1 MMIIPII
8 RLIYVTVKFINV
20 PVSVSA
26 VNSRKLLKKLLESI
40 ECEEYT
46 YEPKEKKRIDWT
58 SYDHAQIHEIDDM
71 LRAIK
76 NMVDLACMRLSIA
89 VKPPCRGRPPIYPG
103 DKAKA
108 ILMQQYFG
116 TSNRVTEG
124 FMILFKEKLGIEEFS
139 YKTVERAY
147 DDLDV
152 RRILCEVSQITQEP
166 VSDKE
171 HIFSS
176 DGTGLP
182 TSIKQNYE
190 REKREKR
197 KEKENNHEKK
207 KKKCI
212 HGFEQAIITAGI
224 QYKMIA
230 SFIITENPYAAEG
243 PYLEEALSTVQEN
256 YSHIRMM
263 LGDAAYLS
271 RKNTSV
277 VAAAGAI
284 PRFYPK
290 KNVTL
295 RAKGSPAWKK
305 MLYQFIKDP
314 QSWLRQYHQRSI
326 SESVNSAFMRM
337 FEKKL
342 TRRIRSRRITESIAR
357 ACDYNIK
364 RCSYLR
370 YLAPHLFKS
379 LKYLS

>member
-1 MMIIPII
+1 M
-8 RLIYVTVKFINV
+8 
-20 PVSVSA
+20 
-26 VNSRKLLKKLLESI
+26 NSRKLLRKLLESI
-40 ECEEYT
+40 ERKEYA
-46 YEPKEKKRIDWT
+46 YQPKEKKKIDWT

-71 LRAIK
+71 LRDIK
-76 NMVDLACMRLSIA
+76 DIVDLACVRLAIE
-89 VKPPCRGRPPIYPG
+89 VKPPCRGRPRIYPG

-108 ILMQQYFG
+108 VLMQQYFG

-124 FMILFKEKLGIEEFS
+124 FLILFKEKLGVKKFS
-139 YKTVERAY
+139 YKTIERAY
-147 DDLDV
+147 DDSDV
-152 RRILCEVSQITQEP
+152 KRILCEVSRITQEP
-166 VSDKE
+166 VSDEE

-182 TSIKQNYE
+182 NSIKQNYE

-197 KEKENNHEKK
+197 KKKENKNGKEKSKNNKEKK
-207 KKKCI
+207 ENA
-212 HGFEQAIITAGI
+212 HGFEQAIITVGTC
-224 QYKMIA
+224 YKMIA

-243 PYLEEALSTVQEN
+243 PYLEEALSNVQDI
-256 YSHIRMM
+256 YSRILMM

-271 RKNTSV
+271 RKNASL
-277 VAAAGAI
+277 VAEAGAI

-364 RCSYLR
+364 RFGYLK
-370 YLAPHLFKS
+370 YLAPHLFTT
-379 LKYLS
+379 LKYMN